1 MLESLLIF
9 IALLI
14 GYFFIPL
21 KNKYIVLV
29 NKLID
34 IQVILIITIMGYNF
48 SIFAK
53 NNDVIIEVINL
64 SLIYTIIIFLTNII
78 ALFILCNLINRNLK
92 QKYIE
97 SNVNNKSISTNRFL
111 LIIKSSKYI
120 LYLLSGYILGEI
132 LNIKITDYLD
142 NLVFIIL
149 ISLMFTI
156 GAQLKLEEIPLSRII
171 KNKDAFIISIVV
183 VLTSILPALF
193 ISIFLPI
200 PIKESIMIS
209 SGLGWYSLSGVLNSN
224 FLGEYYGIATFLI
237 DFLREVIAIALIPI
251 VKKYFSVEMVGY
263 SANTAMDF
271 SLPVIKDT
279 YGMQIVPLAIS
290 VGLIMALITPTLLV
304 LENML
309 L

>member
-1 MLESLLIF
+1 MFESLLIF

-21 KNKYIVLV
+21 KNKHIGLV

-34 IQVILIITIMGYNF
+34 LQVILIIAIMGYNF
-48 SIFAK
+48 SIFTK
-53 NNDVIIEVINL
+53 NNDVIFKVINL
-64 SLIYTIIIFLTNII
+64 SLVYTVIIFLTNII
-78 ALFILCNLINRNLK
+78 ALFILCNINKNLK
-92 QKYIE
+92 QKYIKN
-97 SNVNNKSISTNRFL
+97 NVSDSSGLTNRFI

-120 LYLLSGYILGEI
+120 LYLIFGYILGEI
-132 LNIKITDYLD
+132 FNIKITNYLD
-142 NLVFIIL
+142 NIVFIIL

-183 VLTSILPALF
+183 ILASILPALF
-193 ISIFLPI
+193 VPLFLPI
-200 PIKESIMIS
+200 SIKESVMIS

-224 FLGEYYGIATFLI
+224 FIGEYYGIATFLI
-237 DFLREVIAIALIPI
+237 DFIREVIAIALIPI
-251 VKKYFSVEMVGY
+251 VKKYLSIEMVGY

-279 YGMQIVPLAIS
+279 HGMEIVPLAIS
-290 VGLIMALITPTLLV
+290 VGLIMALMTPTLLV

>member
-1 MLESLLIF
+1 MFESLLIF

-21 KNKYIVLV
+21 KNKHIGLV

-34 IQVILIITIMGYNF
+34 LQVIIIIAIMGYNF
-48 SIFAK
+48 SIFTK
-53 NNDVIIEVINL
+53 NNDVIFKVINL
-64 SLIYTIIIFLTNII
+64 SLLYTVIIFLTNII
-78 ALFILCNLINRNLK
+78 ALFILCNINKSLK
-92 QKYIE
+92 QKYIK
-97 SNVNNKSISTNRFL
+97 NNISDSSGLTNRFI

-120 LYLLSGYILGEI
+120 LYLIFGYILGEI
-132 LNIKITDYLD
+132 FNIKITEYLD
-142 NLVFIIL
+142 NIVFIIL
-149 ISLMFTI
+149 ICLMFTI

-183 VLTSILPALF
+183 ILASILPALF
-193 ISIFLPI
+193 IPLFLPI
-200 PIKESIMIS
+200 SIKESVMIS

-224 FLGEYYGIATFLI
+224 FIGEYYGIATFLI
-237 DFLREVIAIALIPI
+237 DFIREVIAIALIPI
-251 VKKYFSVEMVGY
+251 VKKYLSIEMVGY

-279 YGMQIVPLAIS
+279 HGIEIVPLAIS
-290 VGLIMALITPTLLV
+290 VGLIMALMTPTLLV
-304 LENML
+304 LENIL